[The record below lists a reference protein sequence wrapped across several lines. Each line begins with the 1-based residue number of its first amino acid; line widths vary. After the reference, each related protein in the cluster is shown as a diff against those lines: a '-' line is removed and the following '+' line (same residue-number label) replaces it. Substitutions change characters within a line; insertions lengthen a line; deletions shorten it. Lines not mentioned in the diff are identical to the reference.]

1 MTRQRLPDTR
11 SAINHKFR
19 VGGAKGYL
27 TVGLYDD
34 GRPAELFVKMH
45 GSEYSVW
52 TNAVSIMVSIALQS
66 GVPID
71 VIVAKLEAQR
81 GTPSGVTENPQI
93 PFATSIVDYIARWLG
108 YRFVP
113 EYKKDA
119 YAVSKPAAS

>member
-19 VGGAKGYL
+19 VGGSKGYL

-52 TNAVSIMVSIALQS
+52 TNALSIMVSIALQS

-71 VIVAKLEAQR
+71 VIVSKLECQR
-81 GTPSGVTENPQI
+81 GTPSGLTANPQI
-93 PFATSIVDYIARWLG
+93 PFATSIVDYIARWMG
-108 YRFVP
+108 FRFIP
-113 EYKKDA
+113 GYKKDA
-119 YAVSKPAAS
+119 NAVSTT